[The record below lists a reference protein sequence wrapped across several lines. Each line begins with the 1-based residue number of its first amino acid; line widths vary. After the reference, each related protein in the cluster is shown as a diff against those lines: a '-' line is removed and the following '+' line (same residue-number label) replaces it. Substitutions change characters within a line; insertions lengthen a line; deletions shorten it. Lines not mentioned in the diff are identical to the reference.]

1 MGMAEELQQAATRI
15 TAEAGPAVVR
25 IGRGWGRGAGVVLR
39 DGVVVTN
46 AHNLR
51 GPETTVTFAGGR
63 VATGTVAGADVDG
76 DLAVVAVDTSGVT
89 PLRWNPAAA
98 EVQIGTP
105 VWALSSVPGSGLRVT
120 VGTISA
126 LGQEFR
132 GPRGR
137 RVGGSI
143 EHTAP
148 LMRGSSGGPIVDG
161 EGRLVGINTHR
172 LEGGFY
178 LAVPAGAELEA
189 RVVALARGETPARV
203 RLGVAVAPR
212 SAARRLRAA
221 VGLPERDGVL
231 IRGVED
237 ASPAGRAGLRAGDLI
252 VSAAGREI
260 AGADDLFAVLDG
272 LQTGDT
278 LSLRVVRGVEEL
290 DISVGFGAG
299 EAAAEGTA

>member
-1 MGMAEELQQAATRI
+1 MGLVQELQEAAAKV

-51 GPETTVTFAGGR
+51 GPETTVTFADGR
-63 VATGTVAGADVDG
+63 VATGTVTAADVDG
-76 DLAVVAVDTSGVT
+76 DLAVITVDTSGVT
-89 PLRWNPAAA
+89 PLRWSPETA
-98 EVQIGTP
+98 EAPLGTP
-105 VWALSSVPGSGLRVT
+105 VWALTSVAGRGLRVT
-120 VGTISA
+120 LGTVSA
-126 LGQEFR
+126 VGQEFR

-137 RVGGSI
+137 RIAGSI

-148 LMRGSSGGPIVDG
+148 LMRGSSGGPVVDS

-172 LEGGFY
+172 LAGGFY

-189 RVVALARGETPARV
+189 RIDALARGEAPSRV
-203 RLGVAVAPR
+203 RLGVAIAPA

-221 VGLPERDGVL
+221 VGLPDREGVL

-237 ASPAGRAGLRAGDLI
+237 GGPADRAGLRTGDLI

-260 AGADDLFAVLDG
+260 AAADDLFEALDG
-272 LQTGDT
+272 LHEGDS
-278 LSLRVVRGVEEL
+278 LSLRIVRGAEEL
-290 DISVGFGAG
+290 DVSVGFGAG